1 MSPKEILSN
10 KELTD
15 FIKKDS
21 YIVNKIVGNNHLF
34 METLWVICEDYYK
47 LRTKINKD
55 YEEKND

>member
-1 MSPKEILSN
+1 MTPKEIMDN
-10 KELTD
+10 DEL
-15 FIKKDS
+15 DS
-21 YIVNKIVGNNHLF
+21 YIKSNSKHVNKIVGNNYLF